1 MQIFVIGFALTKQ
14 DKWKENNIG
23 LDVELP
29 VKWQKYVK
37 QYEDAKSKYRP
48 CLSPGLNSP
57 ELNRAIDNNLAP
69 SDDFTSSDRRVS
81 CFYEDVI
88 NKDLDIFK
96 EKIRYTLYI
105 RNLTN
110 VILVIKY
117 IL

>member
-1 MQIFVIGFALTKQ
+1 MLCEKHHAETNYNSQ
-14 DKWKENNIG
+14 
-23 LDVELP
+23 
-29 VKWQKYVK
+29 K

-88 NKDLDIFK
+88 NKDLDIFR

-105 RNLTN
+105 RNLIN
-110 VILVIKY
+110 VTLT
-117 IL
+117 